1 MEYKVVEVLSKKD
14 LRRFIHFP
22 LDLYR
27 DCKQYVPALN
37 SDQVKSLTRVSTLS
51 YCKRRMW
58 MVLDGDKVVG
68 RICAMINPRYNAL
81 YDKKRIRFGWF
92 DTIDDLAVARLLI
105 GTAEAWAKEEGMTEI
120 HGPLYYNTFGKQGML
135 VEGFE
140 NVPPFNCLYN
150 YPYYNTL
157 LEQLGFG
164 KECDWVQY
172 KMPADKGVPEKAV
185 RISKLLMERYKL
197 REGSI
202 EDLKKDPAMV
212 RKFFEVYNESFAS
225 AVYNYVPLTEEEID
239 EEAASMVPFLSDKC
253 SSIIFDEEGDLVAF
267 GISFPSIS
275 RALQRAK
282 GRMFPL
288 GWLYLLLAMRDFT
301 TLDLMVNGAVP
312 KWQNKGVSA
321 VYHCILAD
329 KAKLYGS
336 KWGISNP
343 QIESNSAVNIWNSYD
358 HEPFMRRRCYI
369 KTID

>member
-37 SDQVKSLTRVSTLS
+37 SDQVKSLTKVSTLS

-58 MVLDGDKVVG
+58 MVLDGDRVVG

-157 LEQLGFG
+157 LEQLGFE